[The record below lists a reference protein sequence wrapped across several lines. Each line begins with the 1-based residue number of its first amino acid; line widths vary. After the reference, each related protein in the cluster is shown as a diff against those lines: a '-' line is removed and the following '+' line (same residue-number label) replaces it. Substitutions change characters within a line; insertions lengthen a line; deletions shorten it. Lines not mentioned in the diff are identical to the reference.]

1 MGIEESVLQE
11 NSGRRE
17 KTGKNL
23 ISGNIGEG
31 LFVMWES
38 GRVKEGLGLLK
49 V

>member
-1 MGIEESVLQE
+1 MKTNRGMGIEESVLEE

-31 LFVMWES
+31 LFVI
-38 GRVKEGLGLLK
+38 GRVEE
-49 V
+49 